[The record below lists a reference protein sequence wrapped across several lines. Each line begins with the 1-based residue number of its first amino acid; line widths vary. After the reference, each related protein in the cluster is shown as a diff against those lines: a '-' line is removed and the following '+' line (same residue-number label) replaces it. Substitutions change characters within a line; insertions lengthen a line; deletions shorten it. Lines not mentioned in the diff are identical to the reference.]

1 MQSHT
6 MSKGIFIT
14 GTDTGVGKTYVA
26 AGLATALRL
35 QGVNVGVMKPAET
48 GCAVRKGRLVPS
60 DALKLMRAA
69 EASDPL
75 SLVNPYRFRKPFAP
89 SVAAE
94 MERKKIDPEKILD
107 AYRELS
113 RRHEFLLVEGAG
125 GIMVPLSGAYLYLD
139 LAAEMKL
146 PVVII
151 ARPGLGTINHT
162 LLTVSA
168 LRSRGLVITGIVI
181 NYSDGPKSGL
191 AEKTGPAVIER
202 ISGAKIL
209 GAVSYDARN
218 IVALA
223 QSIYSPVLRRPC
235 SRQHLA
241 Q

>member
-94 MERKKIDPEKILD
+94 MERKRSILK
-107 AYRELS
+107 RS
-113 RRHEFLLVEGAG
+113 
-125 GIMVPLSGAYLYLD
+125 S
-139 LAAEMKL
+139 
-146 PVVII
+146 
-151 ARPGLGTINHT
+151 THT
-162 LLTVSA
+162 GN
-168 LRSRGLVITGIVI
+168 SRGGM
-181 NYSDGPKSGL
+181 SS
-191 AEKTGPAVIER
+191 
-202 ISGAKIL
+202 
-209 GAVSYDARN
+209 
-218 IVALA
+218 
-223 QSIYSPVLRRPC
+223 C
-235 SRQHLA
+235 SWKGRGHHGST
-241 Q
+241 